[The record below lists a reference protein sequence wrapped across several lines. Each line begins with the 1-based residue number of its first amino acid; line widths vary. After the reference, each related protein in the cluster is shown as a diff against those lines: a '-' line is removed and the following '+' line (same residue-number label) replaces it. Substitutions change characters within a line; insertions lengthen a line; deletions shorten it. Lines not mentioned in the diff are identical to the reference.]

1 MCKVLKKLIRQKKG
15 CSCRLRGQK
24 DNPHQAVEDGYFDLL
39 LTVPYTPACT
49 INDYYILRC
58 RHCGVTYKVFE
69 REYHYIWWDWHRLEG
84 ENGTTEK
91 AIPTD

>member
-1 MCKVLKKLIRQKKG
+1 MINFFIKKQI
-15 CSCRLRGQK
+15 CSCCPLEQR
-24 DNPHQAVEDGYFDLL
+24 DNPHHAVEEGHFDLL

-58 RHCGVTYKVFE
+58 KRCGVTYKVFE
-69 REYHYIWWDWHRLEG
+69 REYHYIWWDWHRLEE

-91 AIPTD
+91 AIPAD